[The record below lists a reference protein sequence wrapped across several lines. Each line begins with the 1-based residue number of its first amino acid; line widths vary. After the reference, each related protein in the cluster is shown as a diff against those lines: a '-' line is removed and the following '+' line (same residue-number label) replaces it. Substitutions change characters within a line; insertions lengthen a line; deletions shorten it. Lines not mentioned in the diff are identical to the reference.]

1 MKRNLL
7 LTPGPTQVP
16 PQLCEVLG
24 RPIIHHRT
32 PQFQNFLKEAFD
44 GLKYV
49 LQTQHDVYLLAAS
62 GTGAME
68 ASVCSFLSPGDKA
81 ITVEGG
87 KFGER
92 WTELCRAYQVEPKVV
107 EVPWGRA
114 VSPKVIEK
122 MLSEDKDIKAVY
134 VTHCETSTGVTTDL
148 KALGEVVKK
157 TNAILVVDSVSAL
170 GVIEL
175 KMDDWNV
182 DVVASASHKGFMLP
196 PGVAVVAA
204 SPKAQAL
211 MAQSKCPKYYFDLR
225 KYKKVVEKTDTPFTP
240 AIGIVIALTESL
252 RLVKETGLDNL
263 FKHYERLAKATRE
276 AAKAL
281 GLSLL
286 AEESCISNVLTAIN
300 LPEGMDGGKVVKRM
314 RDTYG
319 ISVAGGQGDLKG
331 KIIRI
336 AHMGCLDEYDML
348 TGISCLEKVLK
359 ELGYKF
365 KLGAG
370 VAAAQTYFNENQ

>member
-196 PGVAVVAA
+196 PGVAIVAA